1 MGPNEKHFM
10 SILIIIF
17 ILSVLNTAF
26 PFALADFH
34 YFTQL
39 FARFFR

>member
-10 SILIIIF
+10 SILVVIF
-17 ILSVLNTAF
+17 ILSVFNTAF
-26 PFALADFH
+26 PFDWADFH
-34 YFTQL
+34 SFTQL